1 MGREWQLF
9 GMYFEGFILIG
20 QFGCLQSGTMYG
32 SLCVFLSV
40 HLSVSVCL
48 SVCLSVCMS
57 VCLSCRS
64 ATVKWLG
71 RNFSMVLTT
80 QPLAMYCT
88 SLSEQVLEGVG
99 LIPKPSCEWD

>member
-20 QFGCLQSGTMYG
+20 QFGRLQWVILVLHM
-32 SLCVFLSV
+32 V
-40 HLSVSVCL
+40 VCL
-48 SVCLSVCMS
+48 SVCLSVH
-57 VCLSCRS
+57 LSCRS

-99 LIPKPSCEWD
+99 LIPIPSCEWD